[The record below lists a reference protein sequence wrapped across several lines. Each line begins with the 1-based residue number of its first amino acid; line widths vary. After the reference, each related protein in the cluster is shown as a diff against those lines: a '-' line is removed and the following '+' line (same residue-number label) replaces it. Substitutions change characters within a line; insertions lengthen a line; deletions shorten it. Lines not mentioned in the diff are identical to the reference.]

1 MEPYSFG
8 APLISAR
15 NRRYS
20 DGLDS
25 WGHRGRTMR
34 RLFLVAA
41 FATSLQFASAA
52 NTPVR
57 AGGGR
62 CDGRPHRW
70 PRGRDHYRCRSC
82 RSTLRRTAR
91 RPLLASSLGRDSVIS
106 MGCGAPMIGSA
117 IFIGQCRRSSSATW
131 KLFFG
136 DVLAVG
142 CVLRKPQGGVK
153 RDFLLKPKIAE
164 QD

>member
-8 APLISAR
+8 APLISVR

-82 RSTLRRTAR
+82 RSTLRRTASGICSPSALVGVVSWR
-91 RPLLASSLGRDSVIS
+91 GQRHQHGLWRAHDRICYFHRPVPKVFL
-106 MGCGAPMIGSA
+106 
-117 IFIGQCRRSSSATW
+117 
-131 KLFFG
+131 G
-136 DVLAVG
+136 DVEALLRRRASCRLCLAQAPSRREKG
-142 CVLRKPQGGVK
+142 FPTQT
-153 RDFLLKPKIAE
+153 
-164 QD
+164 